1 MKKDLIILVADQDTR
16 NLLDGLLPRI
26 HKIEKLRDFAF
37 DIRVHVNRDNGVLN
51 DGVNFL
57 RSFLN
62 THHYAIAMFDFEGC
76 GRENNQTRYAIE
88 SAFESSLASNG
99 WSSNNCATIV
109 IEPEIETWIWV
120 KSPHLPAAI
129 DWAFNED
136 IYLWLEKKGFL
147 EHGQL
152 KPSRPKEAFEAALR
166 ACSVARSPAIY
177 KAIASKA
184 SYKHC
189 QDASLWK
196 LIETLRIWFPE

>member
-1 MKKDLIILVADQDTR
+1 M
-16 NLLDGLLPRI
+16 LDGLLPRI
-26 HKIEKLRDFAF
+26 HRIEKLREFTF

-57 RSFLN
+57 RNFLN
-62 THHYAIAMFDFEGC
+62 THHCAIAMFDFEGC

-88 SAFESSLASNG
+88 TAFENNLASNG
-99 WSSNNCATIV
+99 WSANNCATVV

-120 KSPHLPAAI
+120 KSPHLPASI
-129 DWAFNED
+129 DWFSNED
-136 IYLWLEKKGFL
+136 IYQWLERKGFL
-147 EHGQL
+147 ESGQL

-166 ACSVARSPAIY
+166 ACSIARSSAIY
-177 KAIASKA
+177 KSIASRA

-196 LIETLRIWFPE
+196 LIGTLRTWFPERAEISNSPESHS